1 MKKVLVLILPAIIA
15 SLAVFCTYPL
25 SINSPG
31 LFLTEE
37 PLTEETLFLSK
48 IIENEKNETA
58 LAASSSLDTVA
69 FEYWD
74 GELQG
79 GTSQDHSLPPQPEIE
94 PDSFAIVGIGDSL
107 TAGTGS
113 EFNSGYLDH
122 VKNYYETNSEEK
134 VVLVN
139 HSVYGSETVHLL
151 RRLDDPGISS
161 DIEQADVVFMTIGGN
176 DIVSIF
182 NKNFTHLS
190 IEDFKEGEEEY
201 TAMLRKV
208 MSTIRLLNPD
218 APVYFV
224 GIFNPVYEALA
235 EVKEFNDIITGWN
248 RSAEDVLEMYP
259 NANFIPIQHLFE
271 KDTGLYLAEDKFHP
285 NEEGYKRI
293 GEEIISRTEEIITVQ
308 R

>member
-1 MKKVLVLILPAIIA
+1 MKKVFLLILPAIIA
-15 SLAVFCTYPL
+15 SLALFCTYPL
-25 SINSPG
+25 SITSPG

-48 IIENEKNETA
+48 IIENEKEETA
-58 LAASSSLDTVA
+58 LVTGSLDTVA

-74 GELQG
+74 GEFQKD
-79 GTSQDHSLPPQPEIE
+79 SNENYALPPQPEIE

-113 EFNSGYLDH
+113 EFNKGYLDP
-122 VKNYYETNSEEK
+122 VRKYYETNSEED

-161 DIEQADVVFMTIGGN
+161 DIEQADVLFMTIGGN

-190 IEDFKEGEEEY
+190 IEDFKEGEKEY
-201 TAMLRKV
+201 TAKLRKV

-218 APVYFV
+218 VPVYFV
-224 GIFNPVYEALA
+224 GIFNPVYEALS

-248 RSAEDVLEMYP
+248 RSAEDVLAMYP
-259 NANFIPIQHLFE
+259 NANFIPIQQLFE
-271 KDTGLYLAEDKFHP
+271 KDTELYLAEDKFHP
-285 NEEGYKRI
+285 NEDGYKRI
-293 GEEIISRTEEIITVQ
+293 GEEIISRTEEIVTAH